1 MKHFHFI
8 IVVFCLTGF
17 LLPACSAAE
26 PAELAPATP
35 DGDDGVL
42 ESVQG
47 EGRPRL
53 EDVTR
58 WFYMIDVNLEQE
70 MIAQM
75 AASEYDLIVLDF
87 IPSEANNTDFPMAEV
102 IDELHQADHSK
113 LVLAYIDVGQA
124 ESFRTYWQAGWSIGD
139 PQWIAGEDPDGWAE
153 NYPVAF

>member
-8 IVVFCLTGF
+8 IVVFCLAGF

-35 DGDDGVL
+35 NGDDGAL
-42 ESVQG
+42 ESVQD
-47 EGRPRL
+47 EGGPRL

-102 IDELHQADHSK
+102 IDEFLSG
-113 LVLAYIDVGQA
+113 L
-124 ESFRTYWQAGWSIGD
+124 
-139 PQWIAGEDPDGWAE
+139 
-153 NYPVAF
+153 